1 MFGPSASVA
10 KCFSSYRVPGH
21 FAENQGEHYVSL
33 EQVTDHNK
41 VVIRNTKQMTQEK
54 EKFPRIMQIKCI

>member
-21 FAENQGEHYVSL
+21 FAENQGEHYLSL
-33 EQVTDHNK
+33 EQVTDHN
-41 VVIRNTKQMTQEK
+41 NNGSDK
-54 EKFPRIMQIKCI
+54 EY